1 MFLIFKQSQS
11 YKKKKKKRQLKY
23 KKLAS
28 FLKHL
33 KITCQTEAHH
43 SITFQC
49 AFPTTVTFSSTTTTK
64 PSISGNE
71 HLIHAAFAPGHY
83 SNFTQC
89 SSVVL
94 YSKGSQFIQNHT
106 VLLSCYASLC
116 VCVCVCVFM
125 HAKSLQSCLTLR
137 RYGLQPTRLLC
148 SRGFSR
154 QEYWSEL
161 PFRSP
166 GDLPSPDRTCVSCIS
181 CIGG

>member
-1 MFLIFKQSQS
+1 M
-11 YKKKKKKRQLKY
+11 
-23 KKLAS
+23 
-28 FLKHL
+28 

-94 YSKGSQFIQNHT
+94 YSRGSQFIQNHT
-106 VLLSCYASLC
+106 VLLSCCASL
-116 VCVCVCVFM
+116 CVCVFM
-125 HAKSLQSCLTLR
+125 HAKSLQSCLTLCDDAMD
-137 RYGLQPTRLLC
+137 C
-148 SRGFSR
+148 S
-154 QEYWSEL
+154 L
-161 PFRSP
+161 PGSSVHGDSP
-166 GDLPSPDRTCVSCIS
+166 GKNTGVSCHSVLQGTFPAQIEPVSPASHALAGRFFITAPPGKPIIS
-181 CIGG
+181 FSLLYSKTLYSVFP